1 MSASSEHDEL
11 WAAVTGVYDAFLAG
25 DRAAVDGLLAPD
37 ATVWDAFEER
47 LARGRDEL
55 DALRDARPADGPRPV
70 ELRATEPV
78 IDLFGD
84 VGLVRHVLLVRYA
97 DDAGVGRQRIR
108 NTSVW
113 QRRDGGWRCVHNHED
128 LLD

>member
-1 MSASSEHDEL
+1 MSASSEIDGL
-11 WAAVTGVYDAFLAG
+11 WAAVTGVYEAFLAG
-25 DRAAVDGLLAPD
+25 DRAGIDRLLASD

-55 DALRDARPADGPRPV
+55 DALREARPADSPV
-70 ELRATEPV
+70 PVALDAVDPV
-78 IDLFGD
+78 IDVFGD
-84 VGLVRHVLLVRYA
+84 VGVVRHVLLVRYA
-97 DDAGVGRQRIR
+97 DDARVAPQRIR

-113 QRRDGGWRCVHNHED
+113 QRRGGRWQCVHNHED